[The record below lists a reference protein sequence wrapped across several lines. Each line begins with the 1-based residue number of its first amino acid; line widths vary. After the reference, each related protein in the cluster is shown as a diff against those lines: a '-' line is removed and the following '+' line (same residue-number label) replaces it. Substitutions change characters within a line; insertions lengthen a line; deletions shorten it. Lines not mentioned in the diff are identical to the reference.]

1 VIRHLALTG
10 LALLALSGCHSAHAP
25 EDFGPLAEEFVYS
38 TLEFSP
44 VSATAAGYH
53 QRPGK
58 NLDEMLDDF
67 SPEALEAQRR
77 FYYGFR
83 ERLGKLNPAGWGAE
97 DRADYGIVLDQIEL
111 ALLELDHV
119 RSYRHNP
126 TLYVE
131 SAGNAM
137 FSPYVLEY
145 APAPVRM
152 RHITARLEKLPSFL
166 VTARRNLEDSPPIWT
181 QVALDENAGN
191 IELIDHTIR
200 AAVPSS
206 LRGAYGRA
214 AAPALE
220 ALRAFGAWLK
230 SDLKPASE
238 DAWRLGPDKYREK
251 FRLVLGTERTPDQV
265 LEAAEADLGA
275 VRARMLELAGP
286 LHRKWFPEHGAHA
299 DPNVA
304 IREVL
309 GKIALRHAL
318 PETYIDEAK
327 RDLEAARTFVR
338 GRGLLPLPPRQN
350 LQVIETPRF
359 LRGIYAVGGFVPA
372 PALEPRLGAF
382 YWITP
387 IPPEWPAE
395 RKESKLR
402 EYNYYKLNLLTLHEA
417 VPGHYV
423 QAEYAND
430 IDPSSRRLLRAV
442 FGNTPYIE
450 GWAEY
455 ATQTMLDAG
464 YLDNSPELRLTFQKE
479 ELRVL
484 ANAIL
489 DIRLHTRGMTG
500 QQAVALMTG
509 QTFQEI
515 EEATAKLQRAQ
526 LSSCQLP
533 AYFVGWR
540 GWLRV
545 RDEFHQFVGDE
556 FDLAEF
562 HHWALDEG
570 AVPLSMLGRLLD
582 AKTAGQ

>member
-1 VIRHLALTG
+1 MLALG
-10 LALLALSGCHSAHAP
+10 GCHGARAP
-25 EDFGPLAEEFVYS
+25 EEFGPLAEEFVYS

-44 VSATAAGYH
+44 VSATAAGCH

-77 FYYGFR
+77 FYRGFQ
-83 ERLGKLNPAGWGAE
+83 ERLAKLNSAAWGAE
-97 DRADYGIVLDQIEL
+97 DRVDYGIVLDQIEL
-111 ALLELDHV
+111 ALLELDHIQ
-119 RSYRHNP
+119 SYRHNP

-152 RHITARLEKLPSFL
+152 RHIVARLEKLPAFL
-166 VTARRNLEDSPPIWT
+166 ATARRNLQDSPPIWT

-200 AAVPSS
+200 AAVPSA
-206 LRGAYGRA
+206 LRAAYDRA

-220 ALRAFGAWLK
+220 ALRAFAGWLK

-238 DAWRLGPDKYREK
+238 DAWRLGPDNYREK
-251 FRLVLGTERTPDQV
+251 FRLVLGTQRTPDQV
-265 LEAAEADLGA
+265 LAAAEADLGA

-286 LHRKWFPEHGAHA
+286 LHRNWFPEHGAHA
-299 DPNVA
+299 DPNVT

-309 GKIALRHAL
+309 GQIALRHAL

-327 RDLEAARTFVR
+327 RDLEAARLFVR
-338 GRGLLPLPPRQN
+338 GHGLLPLPARQN

-402 EYNYYKLNLLTLHEA
+402 EYNFYKLNLLTLHEA

-430 IDPSSRRLLRAV
+430 IEPPSRRLVRAV
-442 FGNTPYIE
+442 FGNTPYVE
-450 GWAEY
+450 GWAQY
-455 ATQTMLDAG
+455 VTQAMLDAG
-464 YLDNSPELRLTFQKE
+464 YLDNAPELRLSFQKE

-489 DIRLHTRGMTG
+489 DIRLHTRKMTG
-500 QQAVALMTG
+500 RQAVQLMTG

-533 AYFVGWR
+533 AYYVGWR
-540 GWLRV
+540 DWLRV
-545 RDEFHQFVGDE
+545 RDQFHQARGGE
-556 FDLAEF
+556 FRLAEF
-562 HHWALDEG
+562 HERALDEG
-570 AVPLSMLGRLLD
+570 AVPLAALGRLL
-582 AKTAGQ
+582 AARTAGQ